1 MRNTTRNLLPILI
14 ILFTSH
20 FVANST
26 YGAPNSPVYSE
37 DKIPAYVK
45 RFNRK
50 NPIIAIVAENDFTEI
65 TDYVVPYGVLAES
78 GVAEVFALAVKA
90 EPIQMFPAPFMI
102 EPQETI
108 RGFDTLYPEGAD
120 YVMVPAVHFSDNPE
134 LLAWI
139 KSQARK
145 GATIVGI
152 CDGVWVL
159 ANAGLLE
166 GRKSVGHWYSFTK
179 LSEKF
184 DSSEWIK
191 DKRYIADGNIITTTG
206 VTASI
211 PVSLALVEA
220 IAGSERATIVA
231 LQMGAK
237 DWSSKHNSDYFQ
249 LSARHMIRAAV
260 NWLSF
265 WSHDDIA
272 IRVEDGVDEIALAI
286 LSDSYSRTYRS
297 NAFPY
302 SDNKSKVVSKRGLT
316 VIINKSKS
324 FNLELYIPDKVPPL
338 ELVDFALKN
347 ISKLYGSGTS
357 DFVALQLEYGNEEV
371 SSDLSAKGL

>member
-1 MRNTTRNLLPILI
+1 MRNTTRILFPILI
-14 ILFTSH
+14 ILLISQ
-20 FVANST
+20 FVAHST

-37 DKIPAYVK
+37 GEIPTYVK

-50 NPIIAIVAENDFTEI
+50 KPIIAIIAENNFTEI

-78 GVAEVFALAVKA
+78 GVAEVFALAIKA
-90 EPIQMFPAPFMI
+90 EPIQMFPASFMI

-108 RGFDTLYPEGAD
+108 HGFDTLYPEGAD
-120 YVMVPAVHFSDNPE
+120 YVVVPAVHFSDNPE

-139 KSQARK
+139 KSQASK

-166 GRKSVGHWYSFTK
+166 GRKSVGHWYSFTN

-191 DKRYIADGNIITTTG
+191 DKRYIADGNIVTTTG

-220 IAGSERATIVA
+220 IAGSERASIVA
-231 LQMGAK
+231 LKMGAK
-237 DWSSKHNSDYFQ
+237 DWGSKHNSDYFQ

-265 WSHDDIA
+265 WNHDDIA

-302 SDNKSKVVSKRGLT
+302 SEKESKVYSKRGLT
-316 VIINKSKS
+316 IIINKNKS
-324 FNLELYIPDKVPPL
+324 IDLELSIPDKVLPL
-338 ELVDFALKN
+338 ALVDFALKS
-347 ISKLYGSGTS
+347 ISKRYGIGTS
-357 DFVALQLEYGNEEV
+357 EFVALQLEYGNEEV
-371 SSDLSAKGL
+371 SLDAPVKGP